1 MRSRQ
6 GNIVIVLMLM
16 LAAVGYGLWATSRR
30 DTSIAQPVAGATD
43 PFADQ
48 RSLNIVRDLLHLPL
62 TIEESSVAQD
72 AFRLG
77 DKEMDLAFA
86 DAVRASARQVRAITP
101 EVRAIQERLDDVRRS
116 QEADQKR
123 VTDLVRAESTAT
135 AVAKS
140 AISDQLALARARAE
154 LDQDE
159 ADDASQDLTRA
170 GGDAQGRVQSIIE
183 EHQAASK
190 IADSTHIT
198 TAPPLDPR
206 GVIGH
211 LGRWGAL
218 HQKVL
223 MLEAARHDADSSA
236 AVFATRHDALERA
249 APGDTSTAADATPP
263 SAAARAGTTTAAA
276 LAHDSFAELLRITQR
291 KGAEQKA
298 RGHLDQHVANQ
309 RQLAAVYTRWV
320 QVVHEQQ
327 RASVNQLLRAL
338 AIILVIALV
347 GVLVDRYIERLLRT
361 ISTDRRRTQTLCM
374 IVRVAL
380 QVIGVLFVLLVIF
393 GRPSNLGTVL
403 GLAGA
408 GLTVAMKDFIVSFF
422 GWFVLLGK
430 DGIGIGDLIE
440 INGVTG
446 EVLELGMF
454 HTVLLE
460 TGNWTDSGHPTGR
473 RVTFTNSFAI
483 EGHYFNFTTSGQWL
497 WDEVRIVI
505 PAGRDPYPVVDALQK
520 HVDTANAASAER
532 AERELK
538 RVSGAPRLAAV
549 AAAPAL
555 SIKPIVGGIEL
566 TVRYLTHMRE
576 RAERRSNLYR
586 VAIGLLGDRTPGLI
600 EGKSSERAENKAP
613 ELA

>member
-1 MRSRQ
+1 
-6 GNIVIVLMLM
+6 VLQ
-16 LAAVGYGLWATSRR
+16 LAAARR
-30 DTSIAQPVAGATD
+30 D
-43 PFADQ
+43 AD
-48 RSLNIVRDLLHLPL
+48 SAA
-62 TIEESSVAQD
+62 S
-72 AFRLG
+72 
-77 DKEMDLAFA
+77 AFA
-86 DAVRASARQVRAITP
+86 QRHDSLERAGPDTASRAT
-101 EVRAIQERLDDVRRS
+101 V
-116 QEADQKR
+116 
-123 VTDLVRAESTAT
+123 STAT
-135 AVAKS
+135 
-140 AISDQLALARARAE
+140 
-154 LDQDE
+154 
-159 ADDASQDLTRA
+159 T
-170 GGDAQGRVQSIIE
+170 
-183 EHQAASK
+183 
-190 IADSTHIT
+190 
-198 TAPPLDPR
+198 P
-206 GVIGH
+206 
-211 LGRWGAL
+211 
-218 HQKVL
+218 
-223 MLEAARHDADSSA
+223 
-236 AVFATRHDALERA
+236 ATRVST
-249 APGDTSTAADATPP
+249 GDI
-263 SAAARAGTTTAAA
+263 
-276 LAHDSFAELLRITQR
+276 AHDSSAELLRITR
-291 KGAEQKA
+291 RRAAEQKA
-298 RGHLDQHVANQ
+298 RGRLDQHVANQ
-309 RQLAAVYTRWV
+309 RELSAVYTRWMLIV
-320 QVVHEQQ
+320 RDQQ
-327 RASVNQLLRAL
+327 RSAVNHLLRGF
-338 AIILVIALV
+338 AITLIIALV

-497 WDEVRIVI
+497 WDEVRIVV

-520 HVDTANAASAER
+520 HVDAANAASAER

-538 RVSGAPRLAAV
+538 RVSGAPRLAAI

-576 RAERRSNLYR
+576 RAERRSSLYH
-586 VAIGLLGDRTPGLI
+586 VAIGLLGDNVPQP
-600 EGKSSERAENKAP
+600 A
-613 ELA
+613 

>member
-6 GNIVIVLMLM
+6 HLITAVLLGL
-16 LAAVGYGLWATSRR
+16 LAATGYGLWATGRPS
-30 DTSIAQPVAGATD
+30 DAHLGTSAQVGSARAV
-43 PFADQ
+43 ADQ
-48 RSLNIVRDLLHLPL
+48 RSLDIVRELLRLPL
-62 TIEESSVAQD
+62 TIDESSVAQD
-72 AFRLG
+72 AFRLS

-86 DAVRASARQVRAITP
+86 DAVRATSRQVRTVTP
-101 EVRAIQERLDDVRRS
+101 EVRAIQARLEDANRS
-116 QEADQKR
+116 LADDQKR
-123 VTDLVRAESTAT
+123 VTDLARAESTAT
-135 AVAKS
+135 ALEKG
-140 AISDQLALARARAE
+140 AISDRLALTRARAE

-170 GGDAQGRVQSIIE
+170 GGDAQGRVQAIID
-183 EHQAASK
+183 EHQEASK

-198 TAPPLDPR
+198 TVPPVEPH
-206 GVIGH
+206 GFIGNLEH
-211 LGRWGAL
+211 WGAL
-218 HQKVL
+218 HHKVL
-223 MLEAARHDADSSA
+223 QLAAARRDADSAA
-236 AVFATRHDALERA
+236 AVFAQRHDSLERA
-249 APGDTSTAADATPP
+249 GPATAPRVPDATPVTRGGT
-263 SAAARAGTTTAAA
+263 SATGDI
-276 LAHDSFAELLRITQR
+276 AHDSSAELLRITR
-291 KGAEQKA
+291 RLAAEQKS
-298 RGHLDQHVANQ
+298 RGRLDQHVANQ
-309 RQLAAVYTRWV
+309 RELSAVYARWM
-320 QVVHEQQ
+320 QIVHDQQ
-327 RASVNQLLRAL
+327 RTAVNHLLRGI
-338 AIILVIALV
+338 AIILVIALM

-497 WDEVRIVI
+497 WDEVRIVV

-520 HVDTANAASAER
+520 HVDAANAASAER

-538 RVSGAPRLAAV
+538 RVSGAPRLAAI

-566 TVRYLTHMRE
+566 TVRYLTHMHE
-576 RAERRSNLYR
+576 RAERRSSLYR
-586 VAIGLLGDRTPGLI
+586 VAIGLLGD
-600 EGKSSERAENKAP
+600 AAP
-613 ELA
+613 QPA

>member
-6 GNIVIVLMLM
+6 HVITIVLLGL
-16 LAAVGYGLWATSRR
+16 LAATGYGLWATSRTT
-30 DTSIAQPVAGATD
+30 DAHLGTSAQVGSVRAV
-43 PFADQ
+43 ADQ
-48 RSLNIVRDLLHLPL
+48 RSLDIVRTLLRLPL
-62 TIEESSVAQD
+62 TIDESSVAQD

-86 DAVRASARQVRAITP
+86 DAVRASARQVRNITP
-101 EVRAIQERLDDVRRS
+101 QVRAIQARLE
-116 QEADQKR
+116 EANQSLAEDQKR
-123 VTDLVRAESTAT
+123 VTELAHAESTAT
-135 AVAKS
+135 AVEKS
-140 AISDQLALARARAE
+140 AISDRLALTRARAE

-159 ADDASQDLTRA
+159 VDDASQDLTRA
-170 GGDAQGRVQSIIE
+170 GGDAQGRVQAIIE
-183 EHQAASK
+183 EHQEASK
-190 IADSTHIT
+190 IADSTHIAT
-198 TAPPLDPR
+198 VPSIEPH
-206 GVIGH
+206 GFIGH
-211 LGRWGAL
+211 LEHWGAL

-223 MLEAARHDADSSA
+223 QLAAARRDADSSA
-236 AVFATRHDALERA
+236 TVFAQRHDAIER
-249 APGDTSTAADATPP
+249 DALSDVNPVP
-263 SAAARAGTTTAAA
+263 DSAAAPPRARIGASSAGGI
-276 LAHDSFAELLRITQR
+276 AHDSSAELLRITR
-291 KGAEQKA
+291 GRAAEQKA
-298 RGHLDQHVANQ
+298 RGRLDQHVTNQ
-309 RQLAAVYTRWV
+309 RELSAVYSRWM
-320 QVVHEQQ
+320 QIVHEQQ
-327 RASVNQLLRAL
+327 RTAVNHLLRAI
-338 AIILVIALV
+338 AIILIIALV

-497 WDEVRIVI
+497 WDEVRIVV

-520 HVDTANAASAER
+520 HVDAANAASAER
-532 AERELK
+532 ADRELLK
-538 RVSGAPRLAAV
+538 RTSVAGAPRLAAL

-576 RAERRSNLYR
+576 RAERRSSLYH
-586 VAIGLLGDRTPGLI
+586 VAIGLLGD
-600 EGKSSERAENKAP
+600 AAP
-613 ELA
+613 QPA

>member
-6 GNIVIVLMLM
+6 HFVT
-16 LAAVGYGLWATSRR
+16 AALLGLLGATGYGLWATGRTADAHLGTSAQVG
-30 DTSIAQPVAGATD
+30 DTRAA
-43 PFADQ
+43 ADQ
-48 RSLNIVRDLLHLPL
+48 RSLDIVRELLRLPL
-62 TIEESSVAQD
+62 SVEESTVAQD

-77 DKEMDLAFA
+77 DKEMDLEFA
-86 DAVRASARQVRAITP
+86 DAVRATSRQVRTITP
-101 EVRAIQERLDDVRRS
+101 EVRAIQARLEEAN
-116 QEADQKR
+116 QNLAADQKR
-123 VTDLVRAESTAT
+123 VSELARAESTAT
-135 AVAKS
+135 ALEKG
-140 AISDQLALARARAE
+140 AISDRLALTRARVE

-170 GGDAQGRVQSIIE
+170 GGDAQARVEAIIE
-183 EHQAASK
+183 EHKEASK
-190 IADSTHIT
+190 VADSTHIAT
-198 TAPPLDPR
+198 VPPVVPH
-206 GVIGH
+206 GFIGN
-211 LGRWGAL
+211 LGHWGAL

-223 MLEAARHDADSSA
+223 QLAAARRDADSA
-236 AVFATRHDALERA
+236 AKAFAQRHDALEGA
-249 APGDTSTAADATPP
+249 ES
-263 SAAARAGTTTAAA
+263 AGTTSGLDSASLEPDVRSVTRATDNI
-276 LAHDSFAELLRITQR
+276 AHDSSAVLLRITQR
-291 KGAEQKA
+291 RAAEQKA
-298 RGHLDQHVANQ
+298 RGRLDRHVANQ
-309 RQLAAVYTRWV
+309 RDLSAVYTRWMLI
-320 QVVHEQQ
+320 VHDQQ
-327 RASVNQLLRAL
+327 RTAVNHLLRGF
-338 AIILVIALV
+338 AIILIIVLI
-347 GVLVDRYIERLLRT
+347 GVLVDRYIEHVLRT

-374 IVRVAL
+374 VVRVAL
-380 QVIGVLFVLLVIF
+380 QVLGVLFILLVVF

-497 WDEVRIVI
+497 WDEVRIVV

-520 HVDTANAASAER
+520 HVDAANAASAER

-538 RVSGAPRLAAV
+538 RVSGAPRLASI

-576 RAERRSNLYR
+576 RAERRSSLYH
-586 VAIGLLGDRTPGLI
+586 VAIGLLGDP
-600 EGKSSERAENKAP
+600 AP
-613 ELA
+613 QPA

>member
-1 MRSRQ
+1 MTSKQ
-6 GNIVIVLMLM
+6 KVVTGVLLGL
-16 LAAVGYGLWATSRR
+16 LAATGYGLWATGRTT
-30 DTSIAQPVAGATD
+30 DAHLGTSTQVGAARAV
-43 PFADQ
+43 ADQ
-48 RSLNIVRDLLHLPL
+48 RSLDIVRELLKLPL
-62 TIEESSVAQD
+62 TVDESSVAQD

-77 DKEMDLAFA
+77 DKEMDLSFA
-86 DAVRASARQVRAITP
+86 DAVRATSRQVRAVTP
-101 EVRAIQERLDDVRRS
+101 EVRAIQARLDEANQS
-116 QEADQKR
+116 LAADQKR
-123 VTDLVRAESTAT
+123 IAELAHAESIAT
-135 AVAKS
+135 PAAKG
-140 AISDQLALARARAE
+140 AISDRLALTRARVE

-159 ADDASQDLTRA
+159 VDDATQDLARA
-170 GGDAQGRVQSIIE
+170 GGDAQGRVQAIID
-183 EHQAASK
+183 EHQEASK
-190 IADSTHIT
+190 IADSTHIAT
-198 TAPPLDPR
+198 VPAIEPH
-206 GVIGH
+206 GFIGN
-211 LGRWGAL
+211 LQRWGAL

-223 MLEAARHDADSSA
+223 QLEAARRDADSSA
-236 AVFATRHDALERA
+236 ASFAQRHDSLERA
-249 APGDTSTAADATPP
+249 APLNSIRAPDSARIAPP
-263 SAAARAGTTTAAA
+263 AGAIAGTIPGI
-276 LAHDSFAELLRITQR
+276 AHDSASELLRLTR
-291 KGAEQKA
+291 RRAAEQKA
-298 RGHLDQHVANQ
+298 RGRLDQHVANQ
-309 RQLAAVYTRWV
+309 HELAAVYSRWMKI
-320 QVVHEQQ
+320 VHEQQ
-327 RASVNQLLRAL
+327 RSVVNHLLQAI
-338 AIILVIALV
+338 AIILIIALI
-347 GVLVDRYIERLLRT
+347 GVLVDHYIERLLRT

-497 WDEVRIVI
+497 WDEVRIVV
-505 PAGRDPYPVVDALQK
+505 PAGRDPYPIVDALQK
-520 HVDTANAASAER
+520 HVDAANAASAER

-538 RVSGAPRLAAV
+538 RVSGAPRLAAI

-576 RAERRSNLYR
+576 RAERRSSLYH
-586 VAIGLLGDRTPGLI
+586 VAIGLLEDT
-600 EGKSSERAENKAP
+600 AP
-613 ELA
+613 QPA

>member
-1 MRSRQ
+1 MKSRQ
-6 GNIVIVLMLM
+6 HLLTLVLVGL
-16 LAAVGYGLWATSRR
+16 LGLVGYGLWATGRR
-30 DTSIAQPVAGATD
+30 SVPAVAAAPAGGGATIVVLD
-43 PFADQ
+43 DQ
-48 RSLNIVRDLLHLPL
+48 RSLNIVRDLLRLPL
-62 TIEESSVAQD
+62 TIDESSVAQD

-86 DAVRASARQVRAITP
+86 DAVRATSRQAQNVTPAVRAIET
-101 EVRAIQERLDDVRRS
+101 RLEDANRS
-116 QEADQKR
+116 LVAHQKR
-123 VTDLVRAESTAT
+123 VTELARAESTAT
-135 AVAKS
+135 ATEKG
-140 AISDQLALARARAE
+140 AISDRLALARARAE

-159 ADDASQDLTRA
+159 ADDASQDLERA
-170 GGDAQGRVQSIIE
+170 GGDAQGRVQAIIA

-190 IADSTHIT
+190 VADSTHIT
-198 TAPPLDPR
+198 TMPSREPHGLA
-206 GVIGH
+206 GH
-211 LGRWGAL
+211 LESWWSLR
-218 HQKVL
+218 QKVL
-223 MLEAARHDADSSA
+223 QLAAARQDADSAALAFAQKHDVLEKAASRDSSSPSA
-236 AVFATRHDALERA
+236 LDATD
-249 APGDTSTAADATPP
+249 SADAT
-263 SAAARAGTTTAAA
+263 AGVPATAV
-276 LAHDSFAELLRITQR
+276 HDSSAQLLRQTRR
-291 KGAEQKA
+291 KAAEQKA
-298 RGHLDQHVANQ
+298 RGRLDRHVANQ
-309 RQLAAVYTRWV
+309 RELSAVYTRWA
-320 QVVHEQQ
+320 QVVRDQQ
-327 RASVNQLLRAL
+327 RASVNHLLRAL
-338 AIILVIALV
+338 AIILGFTLV
-347 GVLVDRYIERLLRT
+347 GVLIDRYIEHVLRT

-374 IVRVAL
+374 VVRVAL
-380 QVIGVLFVLLVIF
+380 QVLGVFLILLVLF

-497 WDEVRIVI
+497 WDEVRIVV

-520 HVDTANAASAER
+520 HVDAENVASTER
-532 AERELK
+532 AQRENK
-538 RVSGAPRLAAV
+538 RSTGAQRLGTLG
-549 AAAPAL
+549 AAPAL

-576 RAERRSNLYR
+576 RAERRSSLYHL
-586 VAIGLLGDRTPGLI
+586 AIGLLG
-600 EGKSSERAENKAP
+600 EKATQP
-613 ELA
+613 V

>member
-6 GNIVIVLMLM
+6 HVVTIILLGL
-16 LAAVGYGLWATSRR
+16 LAVTGYGLWATGRTTNAHLG
-30 DTSIAQPVAGATD
+30 TSTQVGAERAA
-43 PFADQ
+43 ADQ
-48 RSLNIVRDLLHLPL
+48 RSLDIVREVLRLPL
-62 TIEESSVAQD
+62 TVDESSVAQD

-86 DAVRASARQVRAITP
+86 DAVRATARQVRAITP
-101 EVRAIQERLDDVRRS
+101 EVRAIQARLE
-116 QEADQKR
+116 EANLGLAEDQKL
-123 VTDLVRAESTAT
+123 VTEFAHAESTAT
-135 AVAKS
+135 ALDRG
-140 AISDQLALARARAE
+140 AISDRLALTRARAE

-159 ADDASQDLTRA
+159 ADDASQDLARA
-170 GGDAQGRVQSIIE
+170 GGDAQSRVQSIIE
-183 EHQAASK
+183 EHQEASK
-190 IADSTHIT
+190 VADSTHIAT
-198 TAPPLDPR
+198 VPPVER
-206 GVIGH
+206 HGFIGN
-211 LGRWGAL
+211 LGHWGAL

-223 MLEAARHDADSSA
+223 LLAAARGDADSSA
-236 AVFATRHDALERA
+236 AAFAQRHDSLERA
-249 APGDTSTAADATPP
+249 APPGAP
-263 SAAARAGTTTAAA
+263 ARADSTSVARSIRGGTGDI
-276 LAHDSFAELLRITQR
+276 AHDSSAELLRITR
-291 KGAEQKA
+291 RNVAEQKA
-298 RGHLDQHVANQ
+298 RGRLDQHVVNQ
-309 RQLAAVYTRWV
+309 RELSAVYARWI
-320 QVVHEQQ
+320 QIVHEQQ
-327 RASVNQLLRAL
+327 RTAVNHLLRGF
-338 AIILVIALV
+338 AIILVIALI
-347 GVLVDRYIERLLRT
+347 GVLVDRYIERVLRT

-374 IVRVAL
+374 VVRVAL

-430 DGIGIGDLIE
+430 DGVGIGDLIE

-497 WDEVRIVI
+497 WDEVRIVV

-520 HVDTANAASAER
+520 HVDAANAASAER
-532 AERELK
+532 ADHELK
-538 RVSGAPRLAAV
+538 RVSGAPRMTAI

-576 RAERRSNLYR
+576 RAERRSSLYH
-586 VAIGLLGDRTPGLI
+586 VAIGLLGA
-600 EGKSSERAENKAP
+600 SAP
-613 ELA
+613 QPA

>member
-6 GNIVIVLMLM
+6 GVLVILLMLM
-16 LAAVGYGLWATSRR
+16 LAAVSYGLWATSRP
-30 DTSIAQPVAGATD
+30 DTSIARPIAGGLA
-43 PFADQ
+43 PSADQ
-48 RSLNIVRDLLHLPL
+48 HSLNIVRELLRLPL
-62 TIEESSVAQD
+62 AIDETSVAQD

-86 DAVRASARQVRAITP
+86 DAVRATARQVRAITP
-101 EVRAIQERLDDVRRS
+101 EVRAIQARLDEARQSLD
-116 QEADQKR
+116 ADQKR
-123 VTDLVRAESTAT
+123 VSELVHAESTAT
-135 AVAKS
+135 AVERG
-140 AISDQLALARARAE
+140 AIGDRLALSRARAE

-159 ADDASQDLTRA
+159 ADDASQDLVRA
-170 GGDAQGRVQSIIE
+170 GGDAQGRVQAIIE
-183 EHQAASK
+183 EHQEASK
-190 IADSTHIT
+190 VADSTHIT
-198 TAPPLDPR
+198 TVAPLEPH
-206 GVIGH
+206 GFIGH
-211 LGRWGAL
+211 LERWGSLRQKAL
-218 HQKVL
+218 L
-223 MLEAARHDADSSA
+223 IAAAKRDADSSA
-236 AVFATRHDALERA
+236 TGFATRHDSLERA
-249 APGDTSTAADATPP
+249 ASAETSTSVDSTSDASFPGVGAPVIGGLT
-263 SAAARAGTTTAAA
+263 
-276 LAHDSFAELLRITQR
+276 HDSSTELLRITRR
-291 KGAEQKA
+291 KAAEQKA
-298 RGHLDQHVANQ
+298 RGRLDQHVTNQ
-309 RQLAAVYTRWV
+309 RQLSSVYTHWM
-320 QVVHEQQ
+320 QIIHEEQ
-327 RASVNQLLRAL
+327 RESVNHLLRAL
-338 AIILVIALV
+338 AIILVFALV
-347 GVLVDRYIERLLRT
+347 GVLVDRYIERVLRT

-380 QVIGVLFVLLVIF
+380 QVIGVLFILLVVF

-497 WDEVRIVI
+497 WDEVSIVI
-505 PAGRDPYPVVDALQK
+505 PAGRDPYPVLDALQA
-520 HVDTANAASAER
+520 HVDAANAASAQR
-532 AERELK
+532 AEQEVK
-538 RVSGAPRLAAV
+538 RGFGTPRLGTLG
-549 AAAPAL
+549 AAPAL

-576 RAERRSNLYR
+576 RAERRASLYHA
-586 VAIGLLGDRTPGLI
+586 AIDLLGGKATEPLEGKPAQLI
-600 EGKSSERAENKAP
+600 EGNAP
-613 ELA
+613 QPV